1 MIFNHPLRGTC
12 NPECGMY
19 GLCHDDCGER
29 TTIAPYTMNRD
40 GAVRGMP
47 RVWRSGHNQ
56 KVQRS
61 GAYHRTGVPIRLIMP
76 DLEQALRLC
85 GSMTNVSLR
94 LGMNKGRVSAWLTGE
109 TKKTTWGTAQRLAV
123 LVRGSR
129 HIADDV
135 ARKEKGR
142 INQANRRARQKA
154 GLAPD
159 SRRAWRESREG
170 GDHVCTTC
178 GSSRATPHALY
189 LHAFNAHGD
198 RSQGKS
204 AWGKAVVA

>member
-1 MIFNHPLRGTC
+1 
-12 NPECGMY
+12 MY
-19 GLCHDDCGER
+19 GFCHCGCGGQVKRANRMER
-29 TTIAPYTMNRD
+29 PQGRIMGEPNSFINFHHDRRPWSHTHIPISVIAPDLVALLKYRSARQIAWSVGRSEAWISM
-40 GAVRGMP
+40 V
-47 RVWRSGHNQ
+47 RSGQIATVH
-56 KVQRS
+56 
-61 GAYHRTGVPIRLIMP
+61 TGV
-76 DLEQALRLC
+76 
-85 GSMTNVSLR
+85 
-94 LGMNKGRVSAWLTGE
+94 
-109 TKKTTWGTAQRLAV
+109 AQRVAELA
-123 LVRGSR
+123 RGSR

-142 INQANRRARQKA
+142 IKQAERRARQKA

-170 GDHVCTTC
+170 GEYVCTIC
-178 GSSRATPHALY
+178 GSPRVTPHALY